1 MFEELTEK
9 LESVFKELRG
19 HGKLSEKN
27 IKEGLRSVRVALLEA
42 DVNYRVAKNFIK
54 KVEKR
59 AVGEEVLKSL
69 TPGQMVIKY
78 VHEELVE
85 LLGGKAENIK
95 MAANPPTTVMIT
107 GLQGSGKTTLCGKL
121 SRFFNKKGK
130 NPMLIAADI
139 YRPAAINQLEIIGEQ
154 VGVPVFAIR
163 NEKNA
168 LKIVKEGLK
177 EARKLGKDIVFI
189 DTAGRLHIDEG
200 MMQELEDIKS
210 DIEPDEILFVA
221 DGMTGQDAV
230 NTAKE
235 FNERLEFDGVVL
247 TKMDGDARGGA
258 ALSIREVTGK
268 PIKFMGIGEKMDAL
282 EQFHPDRLASRILG
296 MGDVL
301 TLIEKVESQ
310 IDMEQAKKM
319 EEKLLKQQF
328 TLEDFLE
335 QLKQVKKMGPL
346 DQLIKMIPGAGKAL
360 KGVEIDEKEMDK
372 VEAIINS
379 MTLEERRKPKIIKA
393 SRKRRIA
400 KGSGTTVQHVNRLL
414 RDFKEARKM
423 MKKFGK
429 MQKGLG
435 GMGLP
440 F

>member
-42 DVNYRVAKNFIK
+42 DVNYRVAKGFIK

-69 TPGQMVIKY
+69 SPGQMVIKY

-121 SRFFNKKGK
+121 SRFFHKKGK

-154 VGVPVFAIR
+154 VGVPVFAMK

-210 DIEPDEILFVA
+210 DIEPSEILFVA

-400 KGSGTTVQHVNRLL
+400 KGSGTSVQQVNRLL

-423 MKKFGK
+423 MKKLGK